1 VIAVVEQWSDVEV
14 ALTAA
19 VVGLSGAWL
28 VAVGLVDVVRR
39 PAEPEA
45 ESPTL
50 DLGPESPAVANF
62 LTHDFAVTAEAV
74 PATLLDL
81 AARGV
86 VELEQRGF
94 GNYVCRLDRS
104 ADSSLLPY
112 ERRVLELL
120 QERESGGIVPAAAL
134 STGPEEHASK
144 WFGRF
149 DREVVAD
156 AQRQGLSRDN
166 VSAAVFSILT
176 AAAALPALLVWTLS
190 GLQAGGVY
198 LVVAVGILGAA
209 RRRHRQR
216 ETPAG
221 LAAASRWLGVRAN
234 LDNEA
239 GFGASPPIAVAFW
252 KRHLAYGAALGIAP
266 GAIRP
271 IPMGSESDTSAWSSY
286 GGRWRPVR
294 VSYPLRLPP
303 AWGMNPLAA
312 LVSAVGAGVAVV
324 LGLVFFVPVFIDV
337 FSGTGLHV
345 PVGVALVLLVGAAG
359 VGSLVLAARALADLS
374 SRDELSG
381 EILRLRVRGSEK
393 QPRYFVAVD
402 DGISSYIRALRVD
415 PRLYVRLEQG
425 QLVTVSLSR
434 HLRHVR
440 SITAAPSESVRAP
453 QEG

>member
-1 VIAVVEQWSDVEV
+1 MIAVVEQWSDAEL
-14 ALTAA
+14 ALAAA
-19 VVGLSGAWL
+19 VLGLSGAWL
-28 VAVGLVDVVRR
+28 IAVGLVDVVRR

-62 LTHDFAVTAEAV
+62 LTHGFAVTAEAV

-86 VELEQRGF
+86 VELEERGF
-94 GNYVCRLDRS
+94 GNYVCRLEPS
-104 ADSSLLPY
+104 SVSSLLSY
-112 ERRVLELL
+112 ERRVLKLL
-120 QERESGGIVPAAAL
+120 QERVSGGIVPAEGL

-144 WFGRF
+144 WFGKF

-166 VSAAVFSILT
+166 VSTGVFSILT
-176 AAAALPALLVWTLS
+176 AAAAGPALLVWALS
-190 GLQAGGVY
+190 GLQAGSFY
-198 LVVAVGILGAA
+198 MVVAVGILGAV

-221 LAAASRWLGVRAN
+221 LAAASRWLGVRAS
-234 LDNEA
+234 LDNED

-294 VSYPLRLPP
+294 VSYPSLLPP

-312 LVSAVGAGVAVV
+312 LVAAVGAGFVVV
-324 LGLVFFVPVFIDV
+324 LGLVFVVPAFIDV
-337 FSGTGLHV
+337 FSGTGLQV
-345 PVGVALVLLVGAAG
+345 PVGVALVLPAAAAG
-359 VGSLVLAARALADLS
+359 LGALVLVARALADLS

-381 EILRLRVRGSEK
+381 EIIRLRVRGSEK
-393 QPRYFVAVD
+393 KPRYFVAVD
-402 DGISSYIRALRVD
+402 DGTSSYIRALRVD
-415 PRLYVRLEQG
+415 PRVYVTLEQG
-425 QLVTVSLSR
+425 QLITVSCTR
-434 HLRHVR
+434 HLRHVW
-440 SITAAPSESVRAP
+440 SIMRASSESMRANYK
-453 QEG
+453 G